1 MTCHAG
7 PASGSAT
14 PPSRQPPLY
23 APIERAGP
31 ASGVALRANNSLAG
45 IGGGLAFGKGASG
58 CGLSV
63 PGSCAWAD
71 VSPAIPS
78 QTSGPSIHVT
88 FLNPVAIWFI
98 LPIMMAPSAIS
109 IPLNGAPVGAAYHQ
123 LPSL

>member
-7 PASGSAT
+7 RASGSAT

-31 ASGVALRANNSLAG
+31 ASGVVLRANNSLAG
-45 IGGGLAFGKGASG
+45 IAGELAFGKGGSG

-71 VSPAIPS
+71 ANPAITS
-78 QTSGPSIHVT
+78 QMSGRSIQAA
-88 FLNPVAIWFI
+88 FLSPVAAAFI
-98 LPIMMAPSAIS
+98 LPIMTVPSAIS
-109 IPLNGAPVGAAYHQ
+109 IPLNGAPVGAVYHQ